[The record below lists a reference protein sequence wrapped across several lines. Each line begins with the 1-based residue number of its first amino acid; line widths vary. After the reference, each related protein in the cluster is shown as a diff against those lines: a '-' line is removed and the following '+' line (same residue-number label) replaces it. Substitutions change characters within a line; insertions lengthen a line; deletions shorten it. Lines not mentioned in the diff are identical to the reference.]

1 MSIADTM
8 ATNGMKEA
16 GYEYI
21 NLDGACVSV
30 SATLSSCVC
39 SCGCH
44 MCVCACALCGARGIP
59 VVI

>member
-21 NLDGACVSV
+21 NLDGAGMLFASV
-30 SATLSSCVC
+30 LS
-39 SCGCH
+39 
-44 MCVCACALCGARGIP
+44 ACARLISHARAFY
-59 VVI
+59 VERTRMYD